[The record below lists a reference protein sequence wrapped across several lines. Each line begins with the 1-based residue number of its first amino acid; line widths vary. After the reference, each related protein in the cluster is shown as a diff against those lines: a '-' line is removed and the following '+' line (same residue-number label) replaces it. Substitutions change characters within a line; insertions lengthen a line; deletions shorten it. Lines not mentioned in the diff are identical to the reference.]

1 MSRLQSP
8 QNRWEQNW
16 NISSKEQRTQ
26 IIDGE
31 RTIEIIQEYRILL
44 GDTPIS
50 AVRSYSILGPTKPPV
65 VLIHGFAQNRYT
77 WECTHRSASAYFAS
91 LGFDVWNV
99 ELRGHGLSRKEGQI
113 GAETF
118 DDYVTDLKNIARAL
132 PDSAFWIG
140 HSLGGATIYGAAA
153 TMKPLRCRGVIGLG
167 AVFHFAQGNDF
178 LHLLCKF
185 TTKIFSSNTLG
196 QLQIRTRMGG
206 DLLSSLYGIADVA
219 GFIFPIS
226 GWWPDSIERHI
237 LEERLQKGFDWTSFE
252 VWKEM
257 SKWATEKKF
266 PYEEEWT
273 KINVPLYVILGD
285 YDHLLTPKDGRVAYD
300 LSQSMDKEILLLNN
314 IDHKRHWG
322 HVDITI
328 GKDAIDIVWAPIGKW
343 MLERS

>member
-1 MSRLQSP
+1 MHKSLR
-8 QNRWEQNW
+8 
-16 NISSKEQRTQ
+16 KC
-26 IIDGE
+26 
-31 RTIEIIQEYRILL
+31 LL
-44 GDTPIS
+44 CI
-50 AVRSYSILGPTKPPV
+50 
-65 VLIHGFAQNRYT
+65 F
-77 WECTHRSASAYFAS
+77 
-91 LGFDVWNV
+91 GFDVWNV

-167 AVFHFAQGNDF
+167 LSFT
-178 LHLLCKF
+178 LHRETIF
-185 TTKIFSSNTLG
+185 TLALQIHNKIFSSNTLG

-206 DLLSSLYGIADVA
+206 DLLSFLYGVADVA

-257 SKWATEKKF
+257 SKWATEKNF
-266 PYEEEWT
+266 PM
-273 KINVPLYVILGD
+273 KRNGQKLMSLFMLYSETMII
-285 YDHLLTPKDGRVAYD
+285 Y
-300 LSQSMDKEILLLNN
+300 
-314 IDHKRHWG
+314 
-322 HVDITI
+322 
-328 GKDAIDIVWAPIGKW
+328 
-343 MLERS
+343 